1 LICPRRTL
9 VIALTLQAA
18 AALMVRAVLT
28 QTMPPRYPLTQPS
41 QQYAPAPPTAP
52 GVQAR
57 RPLSPGGNRPPGGVV
72 PPPAAGPPRSATSSP
87 GDPRSTNAPP
97 GAAAAQ
103 ANVFAPTQVVARVG
117 GETILAGELLGPINQ
132 ALEPYMEQIPPQQL
146 PQQRALLM
154 EKMLPSVIETKM
166 VYLDFVRGFP
176 DKKRLPEVQKSLFDQ
191 FDEKQLPKVMKQA
204 GVTSPGEL
212 DRKLRTYGTSLY
224 KTKVSFSQQVIAQQM
239 VHQKIDFKPLITL
252 AELREYYQQHID
264 EYRTPAQARW
274 EQLTVRYDRFP
285 DAASA
290 RRALAEMGNEVLR
303 GAPFTAV
310 AREKSQGITAD
321 KGGYHDWT
329 VKGSLVSKPL
339 DHNLFTLPIGR
350 LSQIIADD
358 LGLHIIRVIDRREAA
373 VAPFKTSPAIG
384 KAHVSIGPNERVAT
398 QTVVTAQIENTGAAP
413 EAVEATVYVRD
424 MPAAT
429 EKVVVPAFGSSEVRF
444 ELDKIDPNDFTVE
457 DFKVDLETQT
467 RIRALIRQEKIMQQR
482 EEYLRKLRERTPVWT
497 AFGDIFAEKKTAA
510 NPGGAPR

>member
-1 LICPRRTL
+1 LICPRRTF
-9 VIALTLQAA
+9 VIALMLQAA
-18 AALMVRAVLT
+18 AVLTARAVLA
-28 QTMPPRYPLTQPS
+28 QAVPPRYPLTRPL

-57 RPLSPGGNRPPGGVV
+57 RPLSTSNHRPRSGVV
-72 PPPAAGPPRSATSSP
+72 PPGAPDTSGNIFP
-87 GDPRSTNAPP
+87 PP
-97 GAAAAQ
+97 GQQRPGGVPPSAAASQ
-103 ANVFAPTQVVARVG
+103 PNVFAPTQVIARVG
-117 GETILAGELLGPINQ
+117 GETILAGELLGRINQ
-132 ALEPYMEQIPPQQL
+132 VLEPYMDQIPPQQL
-146 PQQRALLM
+146 PQQRALAM
-154 EKMLPSVIETKM
+154 EKMLPSVIETRM
-166 VYLDFVRGFP
+166 VYLDFVREFP

-191 FDEKQLPKVMKQA
+191 FDEKQLPKVMEQA

-212 DRKLRTYGTSLY
+212 DRKLRTYGSSLY

-239 VHQKIDFKPLITL
+239 VHQKIDSNPLISL

-303 GAPFTAV
+303 GAPFAAV
-310 AREKSQGITAD
+310 ARQKSQGFTAD
-321 KGGYHDWT
+321 RGGYHDWT
-329 VKGSLVSKPL
+329 VKGSLASKPL

-358 LGLHIIRVIDRREAA
+358 HGLHIIRVIDRQEAA
-373 VAPFKTSPAIG
+373 VVPFKTSSAIG
-384 KAHVSIGPNERVAT
+384 KADVSIGPNERVDT
-398 QTVVTAQIENTGAAP
+398 QTVVTAQIENTGAAS

-429 EKVVVPAFGSSEVRF
+429 QKVVVPAFGSSEVRF
-444 ELDKIDPNDFTVE
+444 ELNKFDPNDFTVE

-467 RIRALIRQEKIMQQR
+467 RIRALIRQEKIEQQR
-482 EEYLRKLRERTPVWT
+482 DEYLSKLRERTPIWT
-497 AFGDIFAEKKTAA
+497 VFGDVFAEKKTAA
-510 NPGGAPR
+510 NPGNGRR